1 MKQKKVIVMRKKQ
14 IDFARKVFAHNISCK
29 GHKEGPDAKKIRNT
43 NTEIRRIE
51 CERFKYK
58 MK

>member
-1 MKQKKVIVMRKKQ
+1 MRKKQ

-29 GHKEGPDAKKIRNT
+29 GHKEGPDAKKISNT

-51 CERFKYK
+51 CERLKYK